1 MLWNASENDRM
12 LLSLATALGLDHDVF
27 VFSICDH
34 DPFVAIREP
43 FTRLSLPSLSDAL
56 DAMLSC
62 ALDVVLLS
70 DASPF
75 VTSIQTPTVL
85 IADSK
90 DTSSQ
95 ALSLASKVAA
105 VSWPLA
111 ESVSR
116 ASLRSDVLVIPPA
129 PLSSLSQSFKPHE
142 AVLLVCDWSEDSGVV
157 DACSLRRRAR
167 FEANLTVAAPP
178 RTPGQDESLR
188 KFVAATPGV
197 TVVDLPTSPNAWV
210 SLVASHKVLLTPA
223 LGQLIT
229 EHGSNCLVGVVDLDV
244 VNHSLALAKCQL
256 ALLDQRE
263 VKVRLQLVV
272 LVSGVAQ
279 VLGEVDVLRRKDWGE
294 VKTICLVV
302 RDGSVDIQ

>member
-1 MLWNASENDRM
+1 MLWSSSENDRM
-12 LLSLATALGLDHDVF
+12 LLSFASALGLDHDVF

-34 DPFVAIREP
+34 DPFVAVREP
-43 FTRLSLPSLSDAL
+43 FVRLSLPSLSDAL

-90 DTSSQ
+90 DTSPQ
-95 ALSLASKVAA
+95 ALSLASKLAA

-129 PLSSLSQSFKPHE
+129 PLFSVSPSFQPQD

-167 FEANLTVAAPP
+167 FEASLTVAAPP
-178 RTPGQDESLR
+178 RTQGQDESLR

-197 TVVDLPTSPNAWV
+197 TVVDLPTSPNAWI
-210 SLVASHKVLLTPA
+210 SLVASHKVLLAPSLGITAPHWSASQALALSRFVVGFEHPA
-223 LGQLIT
+223 MPSAGPEGLSLTSPG
-229 EHGSNCLVGVVDLDV
+229 DM
-244 VNHSLALAKCQL
+244 HSLARLLSQ
-256 ALLDQRE
+256 ALSSSTLPE
-263 VKVRLQLVV
+263 PPLESHSPEIVEGLLVAA
-272 LVSGVAQ
+272 SY
-279 VLGEVDVLRRKDWGE
+279 
-294 VKTICLVV
+294 
-302 RDGSVDIQ
+302 

>member
-116 ASLRSDVLVIPPA
+116 ASLRSDVLVVPPA
-129 PLSSLSQSFKPHE
+129 PLSSLSQSFKPHD

-178 RTPGQDESLR
+178 RMPGQDESLR

-223 LGQLIT
+223 LGTTAPHWSAAQALSLSRFVVGFEHPSMPSAGPDGLSLTSPGDMHGLARLLSHALSSIT
-229 EHGSNCLVGVVDLDV
+229 LPEPPLESHAPEMVEGL
-244 VNHSLALAKCQL
+244 
-256 ALLDQRE
+256 
-263 VKVRLQLVV
+263 
-272 LVSGVAQ
+272 LVSAAF
-279 VLGEVDVLRRKDWGE
+279 
-294 VKTICLVV
+294 
-302 RDGSVDIQ
+302 